1 MLISV
6 DELRQ
11 FVSTDESDQVLEF
24 RIQALE
30 SFICKYTNN
39 DFKNRI
45 TGEKDYPLDVKMGAI
60 NVLKW
65 QYRNESQNSGDTSK
79 QPVASET
86 ISRHSVSYAT
96 DSTESDIDPLT
107 GVPRKF
113 SAFLKPYMRA
123 RF

>member
-1 MLISV
+1 MIISV
-6 DELRQ
+6 EELRQ
-11 FVSTDESDQVLEF
+11 FVSTDEADQVLEF

-39 DFKNRI
+39 NFKNRT

-65 QYRNESQNSGDTSK
+65 KLQNEARNSGDKTK
-79 QPVASET
+79 QPVQSET
-86 ISRHSVSYAT
+86 ISRHSVTYAA
-96 DSTESDIDPLT
+96 DSTESDIDELT
-107 GVPRKF
+107 GVPRKLI
-113 SAFLKPYMRA
+113 AFLKPYVKA

>member
-11 FVSTDESDQVLEF
+11 FVSTDESDQALEF

-39 DFKNRI
+39 DFKSRS
-45 TGEKDYPLDVKMGAI
+45 TGEKDYPLDVKMGVI
-60 NVLKW
+60 NMLKW
-65 QYRNESQNSGDTSK
+65 QLRNDEQNSGDTSK

-86 ISRHSVSYAT
+86 ISRHSVTYAA
-96 DSTESDIDPLT
+96 DSTESDIDALT
-107 GVPRKF
+107 GVPRKM

>member
-1 MLISV
+1 MVISV

-11 FVSTDESDQVLEF
+11 FVSTDEPDQALEF

-39 DFKNRI
+39 DFRSR
-45 TGEKDYPLDVKMGAI
+45 TSGEKDYPLDVKMGAI
-60 NVLKW
+60 NMLKW
-65 QYRNESQNSGDTSK
+65 QLRNDEQNSGDTSK

-86 ISRHSVSYAT
+86 ISRHSVTYAADT
-96 DSTESDIDPLT
+96 TEADIDELT
-107 GVPRKF
+107 GVPRKM
-113 SAFLKPYMRA
+113 SAFLKPYIRA

>member
-1 MLISV
+1 MVISV

-11 FVSTDESDQVLEF
+11 FVSTDEPDQALEF

-39 DFKNRI
+39 DFRSR
-45 TGEKDYPLDVKMGAI
+45 TSGEKDYPLDVEMGAI
-60 NVLKW
+60 NMLKW
-65 QYRNESQNSGDTSK
+65 QLRNDEQNSGDTSK

-86 ISRHSVSYAT
+86 ISRHSVTYAADT
-96 DSTESDIDPLT
+96 TEADIDELT
-107 GVPRKF
+107 GVPRKM
-113 SAFLKPYMRA
+113 SAFLKPYIRA

>member
-1 MLISV
+1 MILSV
-6 DELRQ
+6 AQLRQ
-11 FVSTDESDQVLEF
+11 FVTTDESDTVLEF

-39 DFKNRI
+39 DFISRT
-45 TGEKDYPLDVKMGAI
+45 TGEKEYPPDVQMGAI

-65 QYRNESQNSGDTSK
+65 QLRNDAQNSGDASSK
-79 QPVASET
+79 PVQSET
-86 ISRHSVSYAT
+86 LSRHTVEYAT
-96 DSTESDIDPLT
+96 DSTESDIDALT
-107 GVPRKF
+107 GVPRKL

>member
-39 DFKNRI
+39 GFISRI
-45 TGEKDYPLDVKMGAI
+45 TGEKDYPLDVQMGAI
-60 NVLKW
+60 NILKW
-65 QYRNESQNSGDTSK
+65 QLRNDAQNSGDTSK
-79 QPVASET
+79 QPVSSET
-86 ISRHSVSYAT
+86 ISRHSVTYAA
-96 DSTESDIDPLT
+96 DSTESDIDTLT
-107 GVPRKF
+107 GVPQKL
-113 SAFLKPYMRA
+113 SAFLKPYTKA

>member
-11 FVSTDESDQVLEF
+11 FVSTDESDQALEF

-39 DFKNRI
+39 DFKSRS

-60 NVLKW
+60 NMLKW
-65 QYRNESQNSGDTSK
+65 QLRNDEQNSGNTSK

-86 ISRHSVSYAT
+86 ISRHSVTYAT
-96 DSTESDIDPLT
+96 DSTESDIDALT
-107 GVPRKF
+107 GVPRKM
-113 SAFLKPYMRA
+113 SAFLKPYMKA

>member
-39 DFKNRI
+39 DFISRI
-45 TGEKDYPLDVKMGAI
+45 TGENDYPIDVQMGAI

-65 QYRNESQNSGDTSK
+65 QLRNDAQNSGDTSK
-79 QPVASET
+79 QAVSSET
-86 ISRHSVSYAT
+86 ISRHSVTYAA
-96 DSTESDIDPLT
+96 DSTESDIDTLT
-107 GVPRKF
+107 GIPRKL
-113 SAFLKPYMRA
+113 SAFLKPYTKA